1 MRVIWNK
8 EFFII
13 IDEDYL
19 RMVIYEKTKIGKV
32 LKDLRKKSTL
42 TQQEMANII
51 GMTKLSILK
60 IEKGIITPK
69 ISTVCRWLRAC
80 NMTLVMQLSHDT
92 EIDIC
97 DVCGCSDSEETDTG
111 ATAQGAL

>member
-1 MRVIWNK
+1 MRVVWNK
-8 EFFII
+8 EFLII
-13 IDEDYL
+13 IDEDYK

-42 TQQEMANII
+42 TQLEMANII
-51 GMTKLSILK
+51 GMTKLSVLK
-60 IEKGIITPK
+60 IEKGLITPK

-97 DVCGCSDSEETDTG
+97 DVCGCSDCEETDTE
-111 ATAQGAL
+111 ATAKGDF